1 MGTVKGRMG
10 YRMRVLLIS
19 ALVAVCQG
27 AVPQAIQDYEDDMIR
42 EVEISEKIALDACL
56 GSGAGQMVEDAYD
69 KCFGNDFDLE
79 ELAEDAFAT
88 GADANG
94 DGLPDSFQKAEV
106 CFYKEMGWTD
116 GSALKTDAIKLS
128 MQQVDASLKS
138 EFENKVDGCASWSAV
153 RRKRDTSSAEEGG
166 LIRMIRDAAEKKKN
180 NKPGKGGK
188 KRNNKGRKKKN
199 KNKNAQKKRKNAGK
213 RNKKKGKNNQAKKKR
228 KGNRNG
234 KKKKPAKGNKKKK
247 RGGRKGNKGLQKKK
261 KNGARNNGK
270 NKPNKKGKK
279 KRKGRNGKKNG
290 EKKKR

>member
-56 GSGAGQMVEDAYD
+56 GSGAGQKVEDAYD

-79 ELAEDAFAT
+79 ELAEDAFAA

-116 GSALKTDAIKLS
+116 GKALKTDAIKAS

-166 LIRMIRDAAEKKKN
+166 LIRMIRDAAEKKK
-180 NKPGKGGK
+180 KPGKGK
-188 KRNNKGRKKKN
+188 KRNNKGNKKG
-199 KNKNAQKKRKNAGK
+199 KNAQKKRKNAGK
-213 RNKKKGKNNQAKKKR
+213 
-228 KGNRNG
+228 
-234 KKKKPAKGNKKKK
+234 
-247 RGGRKGNKGLQKKK
+247 
-261 KNGARNNGK
+261 
-270 NKPNKKGKK
+270 
-279 KRKGRNGKKNG
+279 
-290 EKKKR
+290 

>member
-42 EVEISEKIALDACL
+42 EVEISEKTALDACL
-56 GSGAGQMVEDAYD
+56 GSGAGQKVEDAYD

-79 ELAEDAFAT
+79 ELAEDAFAA

-116 GSALKTDAIKLS
+116 GKALKTDAIKAS

-188 KRNNKGRKKKN
+188 KRNNKG
-199 KNKNAQKKRKNAGK
+199 
-213 RNKKKGKNNQAKKKR
+213 KNNQAKKKR

-234 KKKKPAKGNKKKK
+234 KKKQPAKGNKKKK

-261 KNGARNNGK
+261 KNGAR
-270 NKPNKKGKK
+270 
-279 KRKGRNGKKNG
+279 
-290 EKKKR
+290 